1 MDVIVVLGV
10 DGSKYGDC
18 ELLGPV
24 TVVCAFNTLEQTKPR
39 LKMDLCRFDFIVR
52 SFFDKTTCT
61 MMLGS

>member
-24 TVVCAFNTLEQTKPR
+24 TVVCAFNTPAQMMPR
-39 LKMDLCRFDFIVR
+39 LKIDLCKFDFIVR
-52 SFFDKTTCT
+52 SFLTK
-61 MMLGS
+61 LLVQ